1 MFSNQVTVKQRDGT
15 AAHLKE
21 FDEQDVAMVDFPAP
35 ESLLKNIVT
44 PPCLCRGG
52 KLRQSIESRAGAL
65 RNVKKDDRFY
75 FSLVCGRHRLRPC
88 CLHA

>member
-1 MFSNQVTVKQRDGT
+1 MD
-15 AAHLKE
+15 
-21 FDEQDVAMVDFPAP
+21 DFAAP
-35 ESLLKNIVT
+35 ESPLKNIVT
-44 PPCLCRGG
+44 PYLCRGG